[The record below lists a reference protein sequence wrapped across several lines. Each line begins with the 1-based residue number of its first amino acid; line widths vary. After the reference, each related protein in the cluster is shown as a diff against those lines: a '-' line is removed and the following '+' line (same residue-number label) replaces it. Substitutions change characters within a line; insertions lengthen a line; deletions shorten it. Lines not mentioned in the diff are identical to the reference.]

1 MCLWPLKF
9 LNPHRQD
16 QSNPAH
22 SPFNHIQRDKSG
34 LPPPYASPSTQ
45 LSAQGHTQSCEVF
58 STWEKRGEASTNY
71 TYEVWVLPKSC
82 LGASA
87 YEAQIRCLEHW
98 SELQTIHESEVNVR
112 CILHNPPSDS
122 QDTELGVYK
131 DIMHAKNLDM
141 IYTSWNRRVCS
152 ATHVASTQR
161 NPLTTI
167 DDEISRIIT
176 FSQENP
182 DVQLKKVKDEL
193 LPFLVATVAKSQEG
207 WPLKEFLKRKGEIFD
222 EGSLLQLHKFVAL
235 AAQFKLQSVSAF
247 QASGERTSQALYT
260 VNFLPDMVANATYD
274 AIRGFFTPADMA
286 LKHKLKAGD
295 KKGRSDSY
303 CLKLVSFG
311 AGDAAEGGAL
321 WQQWDDACHGDE
333 DRTDH
338 TFINAKRLLSEGP
351 GPMLGQRIILAAAMS
366 DLDRTSSK
374 KRTDAGLYGDG
385 TGLSFEDWKNC
396 LACQNYEAVRSS
408 SGKSRK

>member
-1 MCLWPLKF
+1 
-9 LNPHRQD
+9 
-16 QSNPAH
+16 
-22 SPFNHIQRDKSG
+22 
-34 LPPPYASPSTQ
+34 
-45 LSAQGHTQSCEVF
+45 
-58 STWEKRGEASTNY
+58 
-71 TYEVWVLPKSC
+71 
-82 LGASA
+82 
-87 YEAQIRCLEHW
+87 
-98 SELQTIHESEVNVR
+98 
-112 CILHNPPSDS
+112 
-122 QDTELGVYK
+122 
-131 DIMHAKNLDM
+131 MHAKNLDM

-167 DDEISRIIT
+167 DDEIGRIIT

-274 AIRGFFTPADMA
+274 TIRSFFTPADMA

-351 GPMLGQRIILAAAMS
+351 EPMLGQRIILAAAMS